1 MRGDVADAARMG
13 KVGGVHVRTG
23 VFLANPASQERRG
36 IDTTGGSAAPAPAV
50 TVSAGS
56 LGYFTIFT
64 PRRACAA
71 KGLSDCSWT
80 GLYNYIYSVCKKF
93 FKTQKILTFRSPFQ
107 HRKASLPIQWPPVQL
122 MSWAS
127 LRGLRKSC

>member
-1 MRGDVADAARMG
+1 MKFDLYPAPRMRSGRG
-13 KVGGVHVRTG
+13 KVI
-23 VFLANPASQERRG
+23 A
-36 IDTTGGSAAPAPAV
+36 
-50 TVSAGS
+50 
-56 LGYFTIFT
+56 LGLDYMV
-64 PRRACAA
+64 
-71 KGLSDCSWT
+71 
-80 GLYNYIYSVCKKF
+80 YSVCKKN